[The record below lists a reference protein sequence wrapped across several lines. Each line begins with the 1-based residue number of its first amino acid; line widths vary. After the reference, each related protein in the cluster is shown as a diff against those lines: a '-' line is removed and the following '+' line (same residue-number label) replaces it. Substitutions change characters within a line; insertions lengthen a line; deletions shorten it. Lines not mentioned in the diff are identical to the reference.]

1 MRLVDFG
8 SAFRAD
14 HGKLVPRKGTGTIA
28 YSAPEVISGKVCG
41 VVVSLCKFVGC
52 VGLGG
57 GGARLEETKEKEG
70 VVRLT
75 F

>member
-28 YSAPEVISGKVCG
+28 YSAPEVISGKVRKR
-41 VVVSLCKFVGC
+41 VD
-52 VGLGG
+52 
-57 GGARLEETKEKEG
+57 
-70 VVRLT
+70 
-75 F
+75 